1 MMAAAMRI
9 LKLMQLLRW
18 LAGEPKARAQS
29 AADLP
34 GTTTLALDWPT
45 DRNEVAN
52 SYHGASSSFTIM

>member
-1 MMAAAMRI
+1 MTAATMRI

-18 LAGEPKARAQS
+18 LAGERKARAHS

-45 DRNEVAN
+45 VRNEVAN
-52 SYHGASSSFTIM
+52 PYHGANSSFTIM